1 MVIVQIS
8 DPHVTREGES
18 PGAGVD
24 AAASFATALACA
36 SSLALRPSAIVVSG
50 DLVEHGSRDEYRRLA
65 SLIRDVDIPVWLMTG
80 NHDDR
85 EAMIDVFPA
94 LARHRVECGLQYEVA
109 VGDARL
115 LLLDSLEEGQS
126 WGTLG
131 DARLRWLDEALA
143 GDHRPTLVFVH
154 HPPVTTGLSHVD
166 GSALVDGGALEYVI
180 GRHPQVVRV
189 ASGHIHRSMSV
200 EFAHTTLSVCP
211 STAHQFALDLAPDG
225 RIVAV
230 AEAPGFH
237 VHRLHAGR
245 VFTYAVALR

>member
-8 DPHVTREGES
+8 DPHVMRDGES

-24 AAASFATALACA
+24 AAANLASALARA
-36 SSLALRPSAIVVSG
+36 SSLPERPNAIVISG

-109 VGDARL
+109 
-115 LLLDSLEEGQS
+115 
-126 WGTLG
+126 LG

-154 HPPVTTGLSHVD
+154 HPPVTTGLSHID
-166 GSALVDGGALEYVI
+166 GSALADGGALEHVI

-189 ASGHIHRSMSV
+189 ASGHIHRAMSV

-211 STAHQFALDLAPDG
+211 STAHQFALDLAAHG

-230 AEAPGFH
+230 AETPGFQ

-245 VFTYAVALR
+245 VFTYTVALR